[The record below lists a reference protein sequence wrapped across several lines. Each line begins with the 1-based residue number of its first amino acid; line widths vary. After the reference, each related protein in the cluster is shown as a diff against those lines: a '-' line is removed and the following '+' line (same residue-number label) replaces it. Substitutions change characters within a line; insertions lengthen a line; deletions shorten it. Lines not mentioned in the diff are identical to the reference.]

1 MEFLTPFL
9 QNQAYF
15 FQTIYKKYGQ
25 DKNTL
30 KFLNYHSTN
39 IAEVYNFFNM
49 EDVISFLASYDSENK
64 EKYLEYL
71 K

>member
-1 MEFLTPFL
+1 
-9 QNQAYF
+9 
-15 FQTIYKKYGQ
+15 YKKYGQ

-30 KFLNYHSTN
+30 KFLNYHSID